1 MSKMFLLQ
9 KFCRD
14 LNSNLKEAYRK
25 AVQESRGAVEE
36 EEEDAAKADNKEQ
49 VIKIILRMVKL
60 IVMKIVIRNEDCN
73 TQCSCFFSEPWE
85 SQTEA
90 GHCNEPRTKPGDSFN
105 LISTSTINLISSIL
119 SRLLVYYQDDYLIVI
134 VIQGVLFTGPPL
146 KSLSMENLG

>member
-60 IVMKIVIRNEDCN
+60 IVMKIVMRNEDCN
-73 TQCSCFFSEPWE
+73 TQ
-85 SQTEA
+85 
-90 GHCNEPRTKPGDSFN
+90 K
-105 LISTSTINLISSIL
+105 
-119 SRLLVYYQDDYLIVI
+119 
-134 VIQGVLFTGPPL
+134 
-146 KSLSMENLG
+146 